1 MAKKTAKRVAVAAT
15 FIFMSYALTSCYVS
29 QTQET
34 DTKDLSYIYNPARNI
49 FNPDVTL
56 FNENESTTLLSI
68 SLRRNESYFSEANP
82 SGAPVAS
89 LLLSVRLFDVTLGGS
104 LADTASIRYELNRA
118 DIGDEYVFKVPLTA
132 FDGKSYTTEIKI
144 VDLVRQRTVHTFV
157 DFDRTGPNCALNYR
171 IRDHFSRQE
180 LYNYVV
186 KRDQFINVQTS
197 QPGIDT
203 LWLFYYRPVKA
214 IPPPPSTVL
223 PEVTVSDKPD
233 AIIPLAY
240 SDTLPM
246 MLPREGIYLLST
258 DSLVREGL
266 TLFNFGADFPTMTS
280 PETLIPPMAY
290 IASKEE
296 IDSMLSAE
304 KPKLALDNFWLSRTN
319 SIERSKELIR
329 IYYNRTLFANF
340 YFTSYKEGWLT
351 DRGMVYIVYGPPD
364 KVYKNYEG
372 ESWGYL
378 KAPVKSSWGERY
390 SSSQDNY
397 LWFNF
402 KRQKNVFTGNDF
414 VLNRAGTPVS
424 YWDIAVSRW
433 REGKVFRLETD
444 VTNQ

>member
-1 MAKKTAKRVAVAAT
+1 MAKKMTIRPAIAAAFVLMLTAV
-15 FIFMSYALTSCYVS
+15 SSCYVS
-29 QTQET
+29 QTQQT

-49 FNPDVTL
+49 FNPNVTL
-56 FNENESTTLLSI
+56 YNENESTSLLSI
-68 SLRRNESYFSEANP
+68 SLQRNELYFSEANP
-82 SGAPVAS
+82 SGEPVAS

-118 DIGDEYVFKVPLTA
+118 DIGDEYVFKVPLRA
-132 FDGKSYTTEIKI
+132 YDGKSYTTEIKI

-157 DFDRTGPNCALNYR
+157 DFDRTGPDCSLNYK
-171 IRDHFSRQE
+171 IRDHFSKQE

-186 KRDQFINVQTS
+186 KRDQFINIQTS
-197 QPGIDT
+197 RQGLDT
-203 LWLFYYRPVKA
+203 LWLFYYKPVKG

-233 AIIPLAY
+233 AIIPLPY

-246 MLPREGIYLLST
+246 MLPRAGIYLVTS
-258 DSLVREGL
+258 DSLVHEGL
-266 TLFNFGADFPTMTS
+266 TLFNFGPDFPTMTS

-296 IDSMLSAE
+296 LDSMLTAE

-351 DRGMVYIVYGPPD
+351 DRGMIYIVYGPPD
-364 KVYKNYEG
+364 KV
-372 ESWGYL
+372 
-378 KAPVKSSWGERY
+378 
-390 SSSQDNY
+390 
-397 LWFNF
+397 
-402 KRQKNVFTGNDF
+402 
-414 VLNRAGTPVS
+414 
-424 YWDIAVSRW
+424 
-433 REGKVFRLETD
+433 
-444 VTNQ
+444 